1 MLIGTVAAIGT
12 GMSTPMSFLFLGDLI
27 KAFTFNALT
36 EGISIHL
43 FNETVCCDNKTLA
56 VFVKNL
62 STPENAITC
71 VDDGTLIATVDFAIY
86 KLSGAAVGTF
96 LCACI
101 QIFFYQMACERQLYK
116 IRLYYYR
123 AILRQDI
130 GWFDSNPS
138 GELASRLNDDLD
150 KLHDGIGDKLSYL
163 IQFIATFFGGLVISF
178 LKSWKLAASLT
189 AKAQKQYASA
199 GAVAE
204 EVLSSIR
211 TVVALGG
218 EDKECARYNQH
229 LNKAGRIGI
238 KKGFANGALLA
249 VVFFLFYALYAVIF
263 WFGGYLISIRELNS
277 GDLMTAFFALV
288 IGAFALGQAAPN
300 AESLMTAA
308 GSSVSI
314 YETIDRVPPIDSASD
329 EGEILENFDSSLEF
343 KDIKFKYPTRPDVQI
358 LKGFNLKVP
367 VGKTVALVGPS
378 GCGKST
384 VIQLLQRFYD
394 PSGGEVCVGGRNIRT
409 LNLKWLR
416 RHIGLVSQEPVLFDT
431 TIAEN
436 IRFGRQDATL
446 SDIEKAAREANVHDF
461 IASLPNGYD
470 TLVGERGVQLSG
482 GQKQRVAIARA
493 LVRDP
498 KLLLLDEATS
508 ALDTESESVVQ
519 EALDK
524 ARSGRT
530 TIVIAHRLSTIQNA
544 DLIIAIEEG
553 QVAEMGTHAELI
565 QQKGLYFNLVVAQ
578 QYGDI
583 DVTQLSLAPCKFV
596 RSNSV
601 HSTARHRHNSGS
613 ELETSFSCHQ
623 SLNDRSVD
631 SKSSRLF
638 SSRKAL
644 EEQWDKETPAVPLSV
659 LLKKNAPEWW
669 MIGLGLVGS
678 LVAGSITPVFTI
690 FFGKILSIFANPPD
704 KVFHLVH
711 PWAGVFL
718 ALAVVTG
725 ISNLSKAVCFT
736 VAGERLTSRLRSES
750 FRAMLMQE
758 ISWFDEKRN
767 STGVLVTRLAN
778 DAAQVEGATGTR
790 LGMLL
795 ESSFGLLLSLVIAA
809 LYSWVL
815 TLVILCFVPIMMATG
830 ILQMKGLTA
839 HVADYKVAL
848 ENAGK
853 LATDSIQ
860 NIRTV
865 ASLGVEGVFV
875 DLYKKETRKPYQK
888 ALKNSLVNGL
898 TYGFSQGAVF
908 FGYVIAYRFGAY
920 LVTLPANHILHANFS
935 DIFVVLFALVFG
947 AMAAGQ
953 AGAFAPNYAKARL
966 SANRIF
972 ALLNRLPATS
982 VCLSEE
988 GARPDKLNAAITV
1001 ENVTFQYPSRPEVQV
1016 LNGLSVSLNPGQT
1029 LALVGPS
1036 GCGKSTMV
1044 SLLERF
1050 YEPNS
1055 GCLKLDQQDIRDL
1068 NIRWLRQN
1076 IGLVSQ
1082 EPILFDSS
1090 IADNI
1095 RYGANFREVCDA
1107 EIIAA
1112 AKAANIHN
1120 FIETLPEGYNTNVGA
1135 KGTQLSG
1142 GQKQRIAIARALVR
1156 NPRILLLDEATS
1168 ALDTESE
1175 KVVQEA
1181 LDKAREGRTSIVIAH
1196 RLSTIY
1202 NADVIAVIK
1211 GGQVAESG
1219 THQELMKMK
1228 GLYYKLNRYQI
1239 LIEEPKLHMLED
1251 GKEKSEDQGI
1261 DLADAEM
1268 SLNL

>member
-1 MLIGTVAAIGT
+1 MSSAHSP
-12 GMSTPMSFLFLGDLI
+12 STPLTDKLAT
-27 KAFTFNALT
+27 AFNVSVNCT
-36 EGISIHL
+36 E
-43 FNETVCCDNKTLA
+43 TL
-56 VFVKNL
+56 VQLVNQ
-62 STPENAITC
+62 STNNTASC
-71 VDDGTLIATVDFAIY
+71 VDEGKLILLINQSVYSFVGLA
-86 KLSGAAVGTF
+86 LGTF
-96 LCACI
+96 LASLI
-101 QIFFYQMACERQLYK
+101 QIFFYQTACERQLYK

-138 GELASRLNDDLD
+138 GELASRLSDDLD
-150 KLHDGIGDKLSYL
+150 KIHDGIGEKLSL
-163 IQFIATFFGGLVISF
+163 FIQWMATFFGGIVISF
-178 LKSWKLAASLT
+178 VRSWKVALLLLAFIPVLALCASLFAKLAASLT
-189 AKAQKQYASA
+189 TKAQKQYASA

-218 EDKECARYNQH
+218 EDKECARYDVC
-229 LNKAGRIGI
+229 LKEAGQIGV
-238 KKGFANGALLA
+238 KKGFGNGALLA
-249 VVFFLFYALYAVIF
+249 FVFFLIYSLYAVIF
-263 WFGGYLISIRELNS
+263 WYGGYLISVNQLNS
-277 GDLMTAFFALV
+277 GNLLTSFFALI

-300 AESLMTAA
+300 MESLTTAA
-308 GSSVSI
+308 GASVII
-314 YETIDRVPPIDSASD
+314 YETMDRVPPINSDSD
-329 EGEILENFDSSLEF
+329 EGEVPEGFDSAVEF
-343 KDIKFKYPTRPDVQI
+343 KDVQFSYPTRPEVEI

-461 IASLPNGYD
+461 IASLPNGYN

-578 QYGDI
+578 SYGDI
-583 DVTQLSLAPCKFV
+583 DVTNLVAAKLVRSGSARLTRSGSKRRRNASESEENAPAAPQLSHQES
-596 RSNSV
+596 RSDKP
-601 HSTARHRHNSGS
+601 A
-613 ELETSFSCHQ
+613 
-623 SLNDRSVD
+623 D
-631 SKSSRLF
+631 SKKLERLT
-638 SSRKAL
+638 SKKL
-644 EEQWDKETPAVPLSV
+644 QEQWDKEIPEVPLTRIM
-659 LLKKNAPEWW
+659 LKNSPEWW
-669 MIGLGLVGS
+669 MIALGLIGS
-678 LVAGSITPVFTI
+678 MVSGAISPLFSI
-690 FFGKILSIFANPPD
+690 FFGKILDVFSNPPE
-704 KVFHLVH
+704 KVFPMVH
-711 PWAGVFL
+711 QWAGLFI
-718 ALAVVTG
+718 ALAFVTA
-725 ISNLSKAVCFT
+725 ISNLSKVVCFT
-736 VAGERLTSRLRSES
+736 VAGERLTLRLRSET
-750 FRAMLMQE
+750 FRTMLKQE
-758 ISWFDEKRN
+758 IGWHDDERN
-767 STGVLVTRLAN
+767 STGALVTRLSN

-790 LGMLL
+790 LGTLL
-795 ESSFGLLLSLVIAA
+795 ESTFGLLLALIIAMS
-809 LYSWVL
+809 YSWTL
-815 TLVILCFVPIMMATG
+815 TLVILGFLPIMVIAGGLRTKALTG
-830 ILQMKGLTA
+830 HAVG
-839 HVADYKVAL
+839 YKKAL

-853 LATDSIQ
+853 LAVDSIQ

-865 ASLGVEGVFV
+865 ASLSVERVFS
-875 DLYKKETRKPYQK
+875 DLYKAESKKPYIK
-888 ALKNSLVNGL
+888 ALGNSFVYGF
-898 TYGFSQGAVF
+898 TYGFSQGALF
-908 FGYVIAYRFGAY
+908 IGYIIAFRFGAY
-920 LVTLPANHILHANFS
+920 LVTHPNNKLTF
-935 DIFVVLFALVFG
+935 DEVFVVLFALVFG

-972 ALLNRLPATS
+972 ALLDRVPATS
-982 VCLSEE
+982 VYCSEE
-988 GARPDKLNAAITV
+988 GSTLDKFDGAITV

-1036 GCGKSTMV
+1036 GCGKSTVV

-1050 YEPNS
+1050 YEPKS

-1082 EPILFDSS
+1082 EPILFDTS
-1090 IADNI
+1090 IAENI
-1095 RYGANFREVCDA
+1095 RYGANFSEVSD
-1107 EIIAA
+1107 EEVIAA
-1112 AKAANIHN
+1112 AQAANIHN

-1219 THQELMKMK
+1219 THQELMKKK
-1228 GLYYKLNRYQI
+1228 GLYYKLNRYQA
-1239 LIEEPKLHMLED
+1239 LVEEPEAVPQYEKKEEEG
-1251 GKEKSEDQGI
+1251 GKEMEI
-1261 DLADAEM
+1261 ATL
-1268 SLNL
+1268 

>member
-1 MLIGTVAAIGT
+1 MQF
-12 GMSTPMSFLFLGDLI
+12 STDDETRVTKSE
-27 KAFTFNALT
+27 ALPQKS
-36 EGISIHL
+36 GNISR
-43 FNETVCCDNKTLA
+43 
-56 VFVKNL
+56 
-62 STPENAITC
+62 S
-71 VDDGTLIATVDFAIY
+71 
-86 KLSGAAVGTF
+86 
-96 LCACI
+96 
-101 QIFFYQMACERQLYK
+101 
-116 IRLYYYR
+116 YR
-123 AILRQDI
+123 ARSSDGRTPSPGHYDRDPQTIDI
-130 GWFDSNPS
+130 PLSEIVESDRPNEDPKPHPTPS
-138 GELASRLNDDLD
+138 EEAVETNDLD
-150 KLHDGIGDKLSYL
+150 KIHDGIGDKMSIF
-163 IQFIATFFGGLVISF
+163 IQFVATFFGGLVISF
-178 LKSWKLAASLT
+178 VRSWKVALLLLAFIPILALC
-189 AKAQKQYASA
+189 ASA
-199 GAVAE
+199 FAKQRPRSSMPQQELLAE

-218 EDKECARYNQH
+218 EQKEVDRHN
-229 LNKAGRIGI
+229 LRLKEAGWIGA
-238 KKGFANGALLA
+238 KKGFANGTVLALI
-249 VVFFLFYALYAVIF
+249 FFIIYSLYAVVF
-263 WFGGYLISIRELNS
+263 WFGGYLISVKQINS
-277 GDLMTAFFALV
+277 GDLLTSFFALI
-288 IGAFALGQAAPN
+288 IGAFSLGQAAPN
-300 AESLMTAA
+300 MENLMTAA
-308 GSSVSI
+308 GASVSI
-314 YETIDRVPPIDSASD
+314 YETIDRIPPIDSDSD
-329 EGEILENFDSSLEF
+329 EGEIPESFDSAVEF
-343 KDIKFKYPTRPDVQI
+343 KDVQFSYPNRPDVQI
-358 LKGFNLKVP
+358 LTGFSMKIS

-394 PSGGEVCVGGRNIRT
+394 PSGGEVFVGGRNIRT

-436 IRFGRQDATL
+436 IRFGREDATL

-461 IASLPNGYD
+461 IASLPNGYN

-578 QYGDI
+578 LFAFEYIVTTCFQSYGDI
-583 DVTQLSLAPCKFV
+583 DVTQMALVPRKFV
-596 RSNSV
+596 RSDSIRST
-601 HSTARHRHNSGS
+601 HSAKLARSSSTRGSKRHRDASGS
-613 ELETSFSCHQ
+613 EETTPAPPPLTHQ
-623 SLNDRSVD
+623 QSQSN
-631 SKSSRLF
+631 KSAPSNKIERVT
-638 SSRKAL
+638 SKAL
-644 EEQWDKETPAVPLSV
+644 QEQWDKEIPVAPLTA

-669 MIGLGLVGS
+669 MIGLGLIGS
-678 LVAGSITPVFTI
+678 MVAGAVTPLFSI
-690 FFGKILSIFANPPD
+690 FFGRILGVFSNPPE
-704 KVFHLVH
+704 KVFPLVH
-711 PWAGVFL
+711 PWAGLFL
-718 ALAVVTG
+718 ALATVTA
-725 ISNLSKAVCFT
+725 SATFLKVVCFT
-736 VAGERLTSRLRSES
+736 ISGERLTLRLRSET
-750 FRAMLMQE
+750 FHAILKQE
-758 ISWFDEKRN
+758 IGWFDDQRN
-767 STGVLVTRLAN
+767 STGALVTRK
-778 DAAQVEGATGTR
+778 
-790 LGMLL
+790 
-795 ESSFGLLLSLVIAA
+795 SLT
-809 LYSWVL
+809 S
-815 TLVILCFVPIMMATG
+815 
-830 ILQMKGLTA
+830 
-839 HVADYKVAL
+839 
-848 ENAGK
+848 
-853 LATDSIQ
+853 
-860 NIRTV
+860 TV
-865 ASLGVEGVFV
+865 VYGV
-875 DLYKKETRKPYQK
+875 
-888 ALKNSLVNGL
+888 
-898 TYGFSQGAVF
+898 TYGFSQGVLF
-908 FGYVIAYRFGAY
+908 FGYVIAFRFGAF
-920 LVTLPANHILHANFS
+920 LVALPLEHKLYSPFN
-935 DIFVVLFALVFG
+935 DIFVVFLALVFG

-982 VCLSEE
+982 VYFSEE
-988 GARPDKLNAAITV
+988 GAKPDRL
-1001 ENVTFQYPSRPEVQV
+1001 
-1016 LNGLSVSLNPGQT
+1016 

-1036 GCGKSTMV
+1036 GCGKSTVV

-1050 YEPNS
+1050 YEPKS

-1068 NIRWLRQN
+1068 NIQWLRQN

-1082 EPILFDSS
+1082 EPILFDTS
-1090 IADNI
+1090 IAENI
-1095 RYGANFREVCDA
+1095 RYGANFREVSDD
-1107 EIIAA
+1107 EVIAA
-1112 AKAANIHN
+1112 AQAANIHN

-1219 THQELMKMK
+1219 KHEELMKKK
-1228 GLYYKLNRYQI
+1228 GLYYKLNRYQM
-1239 LIEEPKLHMLED
+1239 LVEEPEYHSKDTKDGNEEQLAILEL
-1251 GKEKSEDQGI
+1251 S
-1261 DLADAEM
+1261 
-1268 SLNL
+1268 